1 MNYLKGYFV
10 ADVKFKGPIFNKS
23 EMARILSEAFKNI
36 PGGEVKSLIVDQSIL
51 KGISPVE
58 GEGRF
63 ESYSDSYKDAIDQGR
78 YSKYSKKKLPVN
90 LKLSGKMLDSFFVDT
105 KEIKN
110 KIVIGF
116 EHYLAEIHSKLG
128 AGKSKVIRKML
139 PLKKGEEFKT
149 SIRNGIIKLV
159 KNELSKILRK

>member
-1 MNYLKGYFV
+1 M

-78 YSKYSKKKLPVN
+78 YSEFSKKKLPVN
-90 LKLSGKMLDSFFVDT
+90 LKLSGKMLDSFFV
-105 KEIKN
+105 N
-110 KIVIGF
+110 KIKAGIQIGF
-116 EHYLAEIHSKLG
+116 KHFLADIHTTQG